1 MKTRYNKKRNTAF
14 VYEALIREGTS
25 AILQKDDVRCNKVV
39 SIIKEHFK
47 PGTILRKDLEC
58 YQALYENQ
66 STNKEDCRNIIKEA
80 RLQKSYLNPEILF
93 KEQTSLIHSI
103 NKEVESSVFDN
114 FVPNYKSLANIY
126 QMFSFSSAPKEKVLL
141 EKVVVEDMLIIE
153 SSSTENTDEID
164 GLVVESF
171 VKKFNEKYDDTL
183 LQEQKT
189 LLNLYIKSFVD
200 NSLEFKIYLNEEISR
215 LKQQIENAK
224 QQDDIVQDAEM
235 LDKTNQVMEKL
246 DSFQNTEINE
256 NVILSVLKIQSL
268 CEETSQ
274 NASSN

>member
-25 AILQKDDVRCNKVV
+25 AILQKDSERRDKVI

-58 YQALYENQ
+58 YQSLYKNQ
-66 STNKEDCRNIIKEA
+66 SADKEDCRNIIKEA
-80 RLQKSYLNPEILF
+80 RLQKSYLNPEVLF

-103 NKEVESSVFDN
+103 NKEIESSVFDN

-141 EKVVVEDMLIIE
+141 EKAVVEDMLISELE
-153 SSSTENTDEID
+153 SADVESHID
-164 GLVVESF
+164 DLVVESF
-171 VKKFNEKYDDTL
+171 VKKFNEKYEGTL

-215 LKQQIENAK
+215 LRENIENAK
-224 QQDDIVQDAEM
+224 TQEDIVQDSEM
-235 LDKTNQVMEKL
+235 TDKTNQVIAKL
-246 DSFQNTEINE
+246 DSFRDTEINE
-256 NVILSVLKIQSL
+256 NIILTVLRIQSL
-268 CEETSQ
+268 CKETEQDGSI
-274 NASSN
+274 N